1 MRIVIICLV
10 VERSLENAC
19 MAFCTWN
26 KTLKGNTPVYLSCA
40 SSSDSSWFVVYVL
53 LFSFFLKQSTNAS
66 PQSKPTP
73 PLFSQAFRL
82 QPFAAAAS
90 QVTECVLRLI
100 FTIIVVHLNPA
111 QRHDPKR
118 FPFKGDSD

>member
-1 MRIVIICLV
+1 
-10 VERSLENAC
+10 

-40 SSSDSSWFVVYVL
+40 SSIDSSWFVVFF
-53 LFSFFLKQSTNAS
+53 LFSWFVCLFVFLKQSTNAS

-73 PLFSQAFRL
+73 PVFSHAYRL
-82 QPFAAAAS
+82 QPVAAAAS

-100 FTIIVVHLNPA
+100 LTIIVLHLNPA

-118 FPFKGDSD
+118 FPFKGESD